1 MIKVTYHSHACFTI
15 STDKVKILTD
25 PFITGNPLAKVK
37 PEDLN
42 PDVILV
48 SHGHPDHVGDTVQ
61 IAKKNNSLVIAPFE
75 LIVYLQRS
83 GVNPERCH
91 PMHIGGGFNFD
102 WGRVKLVPAHHGSAF
117 VTDNDTIY
125 TGNPCGFLI
134 TLEGKNIYFAGD
146 TGITYE
152 MKLIGEMYKIDLALL
167 PIGDNFTMG
176 VEDAVK
182 ACELLKAEVAI
193 PMHYNTFD
201 VIQKDPN
208 EFVNLLEK
216 ANSYTKGV
224 VVNFEETYI
233 LQ

>member
-1 MIKVTYHSHACFTI
+1 MIGVTYHSHACFTI
-15 STDKVKILTD
+15 STENIKILTD
-25 PFITGNPLAKVK
+25 PFITGNPLAKIK

-48 SHGHPDHVGDTVQ
+48 SHGHPDHVGDTVE
-61 IAKKNNSLVIAPFE
+61 IAKANNSLVIAPFE
-75 LIVYLQRS
+75 LIVFLQRQ
-83 GVNPERCH
+83 GVNPEKTH
-91 PMHIGGGFNFD
+91 PMHIGGSYTFP
-102 WGRVKLVPAHHGSAF
+102 WGSIKLTPATHGSAF
-117 VTDNDTIY
+117 VDDNNTIY
-125 TGNPCGFLI
+125 TGNPCGFI
-134 TLEGKNIYFAGD
+134 ISLEGKNIYFAGD

-167 PIGDNFTMG
+167 PIGGNFTMN

-193 PMHYNTFD
+193 PMHYDTFD
-201 VIQKDPN
+201 VIKKDPQ
-208 EFVNLLEK
+208 EFVDLLERTH
-216 ANSYTKGV
+216 SYTKGV